1 MGYSFKAVIKNKL
14 GIHARIA
21 ATLSKTVSQ
30 YNVEA
35 YILDHGSRV
44 NAQHLM
50 DVIALSITENAEIE
64 IDIEGK
70 NAQICGIEL
79 QRLIENKFGELI

>member
-1 MGYSFKAVIKNKL
+1 MGYSFKTVIKNKL

-21 ATLSKTVSQ
+21 AALSKTVSQ

-35 YILDHGSRV
+35 YILYHGSRV
-44 NAQHLM
+44 NVQHLL

-70 NAQICGIEL
+70 DAEICGKEL
-79 QRLIENKFGELI
+79 QMLIENNFGE